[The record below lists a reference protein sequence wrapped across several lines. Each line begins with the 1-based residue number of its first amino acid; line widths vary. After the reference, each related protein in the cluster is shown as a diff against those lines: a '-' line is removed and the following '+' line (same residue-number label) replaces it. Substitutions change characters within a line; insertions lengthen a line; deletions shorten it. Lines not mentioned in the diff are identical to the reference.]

1 LRWNPATITADKC
14 CRQSIA
20 AVAFYLT
27 VTSPRQSTASVMLR
41 YRLLQAITQTA
52 SFTGDSNKVAQVA
65 GNNNKTRIG

>member
-41 YRLLQAITQTA
+41 CRLRCGYCDSRNIDAVCIVDQEAYGGTA
-52 SFTGDSNKVAQVA
+52 DRQPA
-65 GNNNKTRIG
+65 